1 MRTFNFGIHARV
13 DCLQTILWQNMYR
26 ERKTHI
32 FTKRNSTMYRL
43 EHKSVFRLQKECYHT
58 LFFPRPQQSPVRLQ
72 CVRALQG
79 LYQEKEFIGRL
90 ELFTSRFKVRHP
102 SGLDSAHL
110 ILLVSLFSFSPL
122 TVCLSQHLLL
132 IYCFSFF
139 YCFYFVVCLC
149 LPSQYIVPPPCIFFP
164 FEALFFSTIPVC
176 CYGFILCLGICLG
189 ALIAANY

>member
-1 MRTFNFGIHARV
+1 M
-13 DCLQTILWQNMYR
+13 
-26 ERKTHI
+26 
-32 FTKRNSTMYRL
+32 
-43 EHKSVFRLQKECYHT
+43 
-58 LFFPRPQQSPVRLQ
+58 RLQ

-110 ILLVSLFSFSPL
+110 ILLVSLFSFSLL

-149 LPSQYIVPPPCIFFP
+149 LPSQYFVPPPCIFFP
-164 FEALFFSTIPVC
+164 FEVFFFHHSCLLLWFYPLSGHMSGCINCCQLLMVNKLFSNI
-176 CYGFILCLGICLG
+176 
-189 ALIAANY
+189 